1 MSNAASSFFGSPDFE
16 RGRYGWA
23 KVAQEGG
30 GEELYRRAS
39 SMSSHLDDKQ
49 GLIDWNAAMVAF
61 GMAKDKSLLANF
73 SVLDWKADKPK
84 VKEMLAKAKD
94 LGGGSAAADLGT
106 AFHTAFEKD
115 ALGTPIPDDRL
126 PEGFATAIRNL
137 KLFMKEW
144 GLEIAGTE
152 VRVVNDKH
160 RIAGTADLILKATR
174 DIETPFGKINAG
186 QGFIADL
193 KTGSVSELSGLGMG
207 MQLGIYSH
215 SRVYDVMAGE
225 RKPWPVNL
233 AQYVGLIL
241 KVDIAAGTIVP
252 WWLNLTDAYANVE
265 WAFKIQEIRK
275 GGRKLIVQAEEP
287 ADQRWSETTMT
298 FAEAKAKKAALQA
311 MKDDELSFDE
321 PAKPA
326 PAPEPAEKPAPQ
338 PPVPLETVNIED
350 VAPAPAK
357 TEEDEIREAAAALK
371 NVGEARELYLKW
383 NRKGASADNLKII
396 ANRAADLGATMKG

>member
-1 MSNAASSFFGSPDFE
+1 MSSAASSFFGAPDFG

-23 KVAQEGG
+23 KVAQPDGS
-30 GEELYRRAS
+30 EELYRRAS

-49 GLIDWNAAMVAF
+49 GLIDWTAAMVAF

-84 VKEMLAKAKD
+84 LKEMLAKAKD
-94 LGGGSAAADLGT
+94 LGGGSTAADLGT

-126 PEGFATAIRNL
+126 PEGFANAIHHL
-137 KLFMKEW
+137 KLFMQEW

-152 VRVVNDKH
+152 VRVVNDEH

-193 KTGSVSELSGLGMG
+193 KTGSVSELSGLSMG

-215 SRVYDVMAGE
+215 SRVYDVMTGE
-225 RKPWPVNL
+225 RKPWPVNM
-233 AQYVGLIL
+233 ARYVGLIL
-241 KVDIAAGTIVP
+241 KVDIAAGAVVP

-275 GGRKLIVQAEEP
+275 GGRKLIVKAEEP
-287 ADQRWSETTMT
+287 ATKPEV
-298 FAEAKAKKAALQA
+298 AAKDLNTVQEPALT
-311 MKDDELSFDE
+311 DTELSFDE

-326 PAPEPAEKPAPQ
+326 PAPEPEEKPEPQ

-371 NVGEARELYLKW
+371 NVGEAKELYLKW